1 MLAEIGSPLQECLTG
16 ACQAH
21 LPAGHPDTGFLLL
34 RSVVSSLDSPAKAS
48 SMEKKLLIKSKELQ
62 DSQDKCHK
70 VFISAAG
77 LPPCSRIL
85 PSIYA
90 KGAAGGHGWR

>member
-1 MLAEIGSPLQECLTG
+1 M
-16 ACQAH
+16 
-21 LPAGHPDTGFLLL
+21 F
-34 RSVVSSLDSPAKAS
+34 RSVVSGLDSPAKIS

-77 LPPCSRIL
+77 LHPFSRIL

-90 KGAAGGHGWR
+90 KGSAWGRCWH